1 MANESSQKR
10 IKKLEEQIEM
20 LFRMVS
26 LNSSVD
32 QDLIKATQAMKEVL
46 EDHLDRHVKSG
57 STIGENASIKTG

>member
-1 MANESSQKR
+1 MAKESLIKR
-10 IKKLEEQIEM
+10 ITKIEEQVEM

-46 EDHLDRHVKSG
+46 EDHLDRHVKA
-57 STIGENASIKTG
+57 ASPPNQEVGFIN

>member
-10 IKKLEEQIEM
+10 IKKLEEQVEI

-46 EDHLDRHVKSG
+46 EDHLERHMKQ
-57 STIGENASIKTG
+57 ASPAPQEVNFIN